1 MDGLDPSAGAQGGEA
16 HTQGLGPR
24 LHPRPHHLGG
34 THPGGPRRHR
44 RQCQAGRAAGTRTVA
59 AAFGYI
65 DAGDDPRRWGADVL
79 VRSAHELIAY
89 LD

>member
-1 MDGLDPSAGAQGGEA
+1 MFGDD
-16 HTQGLGPR
+16 
-24 LHPRPHHLGG
+24 
-34 THPGGPRRHR
+34 RRDIE
-44 RQCQAGRAAGTRTVA
+44 AGRAAGARTAV

-65 DAGDDPRRWGADVL
+65 DAGDDVQAWGADVV